1 MNQIGHL
8 IRQAIAEKGW
18 TNSQLAQETGLLENN
33 ISHIL
38 GPKGNPQWITVD
50 RMLRAIGYEVILKKK
65 EPF

>member
-8 IRQAIAEKGW
+8 IKQAMAENGW
-18 TNSQLAQETGLLENN
+18 TNYRLAKETGLLENN

-38 GPKGNPQWITVD
+38 GPKGNPQWATVH
-50 RMLRAIGYEVILKKK
+50 RILQAIGYEVILKRK